1 MNLTMNLTKYTKQSG
16 VTLVE
21 LMIAMGLG
29 IFITSGAI
37 QIYIG
42 QKKSYSMAEELNTVQ
57 ESGQFSLYYLSKV
70 IQMAGYTDIDGAT
83 MPELFFQDS
92 DDDCDTTDAW
102 CTSDGGGANSDRL
115 AVIVVPNDAVAAN
128 NVDCTNTVVAAGTE
142 IVNVYDLKT
151 VDGVSG
157 LYCRGYNPDPAV
169 VDWIAD
175 EELLVSGIDNL
186 QFQFGTFDGTTYQY
200 LPADEVT
207 DWSIVQTVKIA
218 ILAASG
224 SSQSVENRARAYAL
238 LDSTET
244 TYTDTKLRRIYS
256 TTSFINNSFL

>member
-1 MNLTMNLTKYTKQSG
+1 MNLTMNLAKYTKQSG

-29 IFITSGAI
+29 IFITGGAI

-83 MPELFFQDS
+83 MPELFYK
-92 DDDCDTTDAW
+92 DDDCDAVDAW

-115 AVIVVPNDAVAAN
+115 AVIVIPENG
-128 NVDCTNTVVAAGTE
+128 VDCTNNAVDPDTEVA
-142 IVNVYDLKT
+142 NVYYLKT
-151 VDGVSG
+151 PAGGISG
-157 LYCRGYNPDPAV
+157 LYCRGYIPANN
-169 VDWIAD
+169 DWVANAD

-186 QFQFGTFDGTTYQY
+186 QFQFGTFNGTTYQY

-218 ILAASG
+218 ILAVSG
-224 SSQSVENRARAYAL
+224 SSQSVENRARTYAL